1 MTEDQRLKLV
11 TGLKS
16 SPKYIPC
23 WYNYDEIGSQLQ
35 QEIVEVH
42 QGYYLTTSR
51 ISLLQQSVHDII
63 PDVPNDL
70 TLVDLGSGDCS
81 KTRFIIDELIKRQNT
96 LTFYPL
102 DISEEF
108 LLKTVTK
115 FTKEYGNSLS
125 THPVTSDY
133 VQGIEQLKQIKGAK
147 LILWLGSMINL
158 PYEDQFSTL
167 RLNSTMMTD
176 HCRLVFTA
184 DITESKEDI
193 LKAYNKDLSIN
204 RKFLYNGLARLNR
217 EEGSM
222 IDLDKLSCHL
232 DYIRNKDP
240 EYMSYVR
247 VYLEAKEDVV
257 YPIPGLGIDLMMKK
271 GEHLFLHEG
280 AGLSC
285 KYTLEQ
291 LKNIAQKA
299 GLRFAATLIDKR
311 KHVAFCSCV
320 TK

>member
-1 MTEDQRLKLV
+1 MSWQR
-11 TGLKS
+11 
-16 SPKYIPC
+16 
-23 WYNYDEIGSQLQ
+23 
-35 QEIVEVH
+35 
-42 QGYYLTTSR
+42 R
-51 ISLLQQSVHDII
+51 ISSSLYDII
-63 PDVPNDL
+63 PDVPNNF

-81 KTRFIIDELIKRQNT
+81 KTRFVIDELIKRQNK

-108 LLKTVTK
+108 LLKVVTK
-115 FTKEYGNSLS
+115 LTEEYGDSLS
-125 THPVTSDY
+125 IHPVASDY

-147 LILWLGSMINL
+147 LILWIGSMINL
-158 PYEDQFSTL
+158 PYEDQISTL
-167 RLNSTMMTD
+167 RLISTMMTD
-176 HCRLVFTA
+176 QCRLVFTA
-184 DITESKEDI
+184 DITHSREDI
-193 LKAYNKDLSIN
+193 LKAYNTDLSIY
-204 RKFLYNGLARLNR
+204 RTFLYNGLARLNR

-240 EYMSYVR
+240 EYTSYVR

-271 GEHLFLHEG
+271 GEHLYLHEG

-291 LKNIAQKA
+291 LKTIVQKA
-299 GLRFAATLIDKR
+299 GLRLAGTLIDKR